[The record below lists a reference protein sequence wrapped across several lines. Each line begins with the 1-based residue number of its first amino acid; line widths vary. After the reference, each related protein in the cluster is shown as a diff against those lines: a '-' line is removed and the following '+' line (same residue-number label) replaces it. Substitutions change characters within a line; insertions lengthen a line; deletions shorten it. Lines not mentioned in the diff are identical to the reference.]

1 MESSDDSAATKA
13 REESGMSSVE
23 LPSRQQV
30 EDLLYKEAAL
40 LDEWR
45 LDEWLELLT
54 QDAIYEVP
62 PTDVPEGDS
71 RNTLFIIADD
81 ALRIRSRVKQLLGKS
96 AWAENPHSRTRR
108 IITNVRV
115 PGADGDSILVTA
127 NFAVYRMRYETVDTY
142 IGRYDYKLAR
152 FGKELKIR
160 ERRAILDN
168 EALRPHGK
176 ITFILQTPQGLVWKR
191 MN

>member
-1 MESSDDSAATKA
+1 MESSYDNASAKA
-13 REESGMSSVE
+13 REESGMSSIE
-23 LPSRQQV
+23 LPSRHEV

-54 QDAIYEVP
+54 EDAVYEIP

-81 ALRIRSRVKQLLGKS
+81 AVRIRSRVKQLLGKF

-108 IITNVRV
+108 MISNVRV
-115 PGADGDSILVTA
+115 LGAEGENILVSA
-127 NFAVYRMRYETVDTY
+127 NFAVHRMRYESVDTY
-142 IGRYDYKLAR
+142 IGHYEYKLLR
-152 FGKELKIR
+152 KGNELRIR
-160 ERRAILDN
+160 ERMAILDN
-168 EALRPHGK
+168 EALRPQGK
-176 ITFILQTPQGLVWKR
+176 ISFIL
-191 MN
+191 

>member
-1 MESSDDSAATKA
+1 MSATA
-13 REESGMSSVE
+13 
-23 LPSRQQV
+23 LPSRQEV
-30 EDLLYKEAAL
+30 EDLLYREAAL

-45 LDEWLELLT
+45 LEEWLDMLT
-54 QDAIYEVP
+54 DDAIYQVP
-62 PTDVPEGDS
+62 STDAPEGDA
-71 RNTLFIIADD
+71 RNTLYIIADD

-96 AWAENPHSRTRR
+96 AWAENPYSRTRR

-115 PGADGDSILVTA
+115 PGADGENILVTA

-142 IGRYDYKLAR
+142 VGRYDYKLAR

-176 ITFILQTPQGLVWKR
+176 ISFIL
-191 MN
+191 